1 MIATCVHIHVKTEFL
16 DEFIK
21 ASIENHEHSIL
32 EAGNLRFDI
41 LQETDDPCLFTF
53 YEVFESED
61 ASAAHKSTAHYQVWR
76 QKVDHMMT
84 EARKGVK
91 HTVIRPILP
100 EKW

>member
-21 ASIENHEHSIL
+21 ASMDNHEHSIL

-41 LQETDDPCLFTF
+41 LQQADDPCLFTF

-61 ASAAHKSTAHYQVWR
+61 AIAAHKNTSHYHTWK
-76 QKVDHMMT
+76 QKVDPMMA
-84 EARKGVK
+84 ENRKGVR
-91 HTVIRPILP
+91 HIVIRPILP